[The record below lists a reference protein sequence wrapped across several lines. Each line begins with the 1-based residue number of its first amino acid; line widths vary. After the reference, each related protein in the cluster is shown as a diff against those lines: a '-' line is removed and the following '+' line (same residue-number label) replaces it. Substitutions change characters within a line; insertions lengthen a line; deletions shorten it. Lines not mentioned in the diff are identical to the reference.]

1 MSKQGIAVSDLK
13 TRISEQTITVMKAR
27 DKQRLAVMRLINA
40 EIKRIE
46 VDERRELSD
55 TDVLAILTRM
65 LKQRRDSEKQFRDA
79 DRQDLVDQE
88 VYEIAVIQ
96 DFMPEQMSAAD
107 VDDVIK
113 TLIAST
119 GASSIQD
126 MGKVMGGLK
135 AEIAGRADMGAASAR
150 VKELLLAL

>member
-1 MSKQGIAVSDLK
+1 VSDLK
-13 TRISEQTITVMKAR
+13 SRISEHTTVAMKAR
-27 DKQRLAVMRLINA
+27 DKQRLAVMRLINS

-65 LKQRRDSEKQFRDA
+65 IKQRRDSERQFRDA
-79 DRQDLVDQE
+79 NRQDLVDQE
-88 VYEIAVIQ
+88 VFEISVIQ
-96 DFMPEQMSAAD
+96 EFMPEQMSAAE
-107 VDDVIK
+107 VDDVIRAI
-113 TLIAST
+113 IAST
-119 GASSIQD
+119 GASSMQD

-135 AEIAGRADMGAASAR
+135 AKLAGKADMGAASAR

>member
-1 MSKQGIAVSDLK
+1 MSDLK
-13 TRISEQTITVMKAR
+13 SRISEHTTVAMKAR
-27 DKQRLAVMRLINA
+27 DKQRLAVMRLINS

-65 LKQRRDSEKQFRDA
+65 IKQRRDSERQFRDA
-79 DRQDLVDQE
+79 NRQDLVDQE
-88 VYEIAVIQ
+88 VFEISVIQ
-96 DFMPEQMSAAD
+96 EFMPEQMSAAE
-107 VDDVIK
+107 VDDVIRAI
-113 TLIAST
+113 IAST
-119 GASSIQD
+119 GASSMQD

-135 AEIAGRADMGAASAR
+135 AKLAGKADMGAASAR